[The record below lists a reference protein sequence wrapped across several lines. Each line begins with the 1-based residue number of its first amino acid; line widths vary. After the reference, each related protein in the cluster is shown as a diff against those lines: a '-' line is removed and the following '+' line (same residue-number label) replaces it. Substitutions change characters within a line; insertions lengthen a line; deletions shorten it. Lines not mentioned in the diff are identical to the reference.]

1 MAAEKIKTS
10 FENKCAILSKIWME
24 YRDDEDFEDFV
35 AYNDLGLPMAY
46 MIDNGIVEIEDG
58 SIGGNFINET
68 FRILL
73 SAFAIE
79 EDLGFEELEDV
90 FSASEGDNGRS
101 VYDESEEEEEDIDEP
116 ASEWDKGWDKGWDD
130 GVKAE
135 QDRIQGLCTFYTEM
149 YLEEGKGQKAVLWR
163 EVADAL
169 KPLEV
174 KEYNPEDDGF

>member
-1 MAAEKIKTS
+1 MAENEIKTTY
-10 FENKCAILSKIWME
+10 ENKCAILADVWMN
-24 YRDDEDFEDFV
+24 YRDDEEFKDFV
-35 AYNDLGLPMAY
+35 SYNDLGLPMAY
-46 MIDNGIVEIEDG
+46 MIANGIIESEDG
-58 SIGGNFINET
+58 SVGGNFINET
-68 FRILL
+68 FRLLL
-73 SAFAIE
+73 SGLGVE
-79 EDLGFEELEDV
+79 EDLGFEELDDV
-90 FSASEGDNGRS
+90 FSASEDHNGRS
-101 VYDESEEEEEDIDEP
+101 VYDESEEEEDIDEP

-169 KPLEV
+169 KPVEV